1 MGVQR
6 MRGGSIIGIGD
17 LNGDVIVPYGAMRR
31 RVAAISRNQAAGETP
46 TVSLRP
52 GGSVANTCIAL
63 GKLGMQPIFL
73 SKIGRDSCSRY
84 LLEELAGMGVDT
96 GRILRQDKKTF
107 LTIVILDET
116 GERTMFPWNL
126 PGAGEGHFEEGELPE
141 ELCGKCCWIHT
152 SGLAL
157 KGEGIHE
164 RVITAFVGACKKA
177 GAKVSFDLNIRAESF
192 GYTEGRQK
200 IFEEIAGMSDVVFGS
215 GTEELGVYTGIYDL
229 EKAAQAIAERSRQ
242 VIVRDGPN
250 PVIGINEGK
259 MSRYPV
265 YPVRQIHTVGAGD
278 AFNGGFIAAS
288 MQGMSFEKAVAW
300 GNVCAAYTVSHE
312 EALAIPG
319 QKELE
324 KMIAEYNG
332 QLQEGK

>member
-1 MGVQR
+1 MAGR
-6 MRGGSIIGIGD
+6 SIIGIGD
-17 LNGDVIVPYGAMRR
+17 LNGDVIVPYGTMRR
-31 RVAAISRNQAAGETP
+31 RVTAISQNRDAGRTP
-46 TVSLRP
+46 TVSLKP

-63 GKLGMQPIFL
+63 GKLGMHPVFL
-73 SKIGRDSCSRY
+73 SKIGKDGCGRY
-84 LLEELAGMGVDT
+84 LLEELSKKGVDID
-96 GRILRQDKKTF
+96 GIIRQDKKTF
-107 LTIVILDET
+107 LTIVILDEE
-116 GERTMFPWNL
+116 GERTMFPWNP

-141 ELCGKCCWIHT
+141 KLCEKCCWLHT

-164 RVITAFVGACKKA
+164 KVIASFVGACKKA

-192 GYTEGRQK
+192 GYTEGRRK

-215 GTEELGVYTGIYDL
+215 GMEEMGVYTGIYDL
-229 EKAAQAIAERSRQ
+229 KKAAYAVAERSRQ
-242 VIVRDGPN
+242 VIVRDGSN

-259 MSRYPV
+259 ISYFPV
-265 YPVRQIHTVGAGD
+265 YPVRQVQTIGAGD

-288 MQGMSFEKAVAW
+288 TQGMPFEEAVAW

-312 EALAIPG
+312 EALAIPDQG
-319 QKELE
+319 ELE
-324 KMIAEYNG
+324 KMLSEYNG